1 MYINLVTL
9 LISISVI
16 FCAQQNNAR
25 YTSNYNDSEK
35 LINVSS
41 NIIHTGLSEKLNQ
54 QYTITPDFLI
64 ENGIAPFTTYYMI
77 QESKEYSANIEILES
92 YIIENINIEL
102 DDELLNSNILS
113 NTLNMRGVN
122 LLEINVYPILYNQD
136 EQTLTMIKTFD
147 VIIDEFDVLDDYG
160 QSYNPPISLEFE
172 KLLSNMV
179 INLDLSDRLI
189 ETQPSI
195 LYICGGSSI
204 SNSYLQDLIQWRK
217 EQGYKVYSVSTSDIG
232 SSFNAISDYI
242 SDAYFNWEFP
252 PEYVILVG
260 DTSGSYQVPYSSASG
275 GSSDYPYSLI
285 QGGDLLPE
293 VIIGR
298 ISASSSSE
306 LSNIINKTIAY
317 EKATY
322 IDFTGTDWYESS
334 ALVGDPSSTGNSA
347 IITNEYIENILN
359 VYNFED
365 VGTCYSCGSY
375 SSWMQNR
382 LQEGILYFNYRGYIG
397 TSGFGSNNINNANNG
412 YMTPFATFIT
422 CATGDFN
429 GTSIAESFIKAG
441 SLANPKGAVAAVGTA
456 TSSTHTVPNNIV
468 DMGIYDGIFAKGVS
482 TAGGALVSG
491 KMALHSTYPQDPYS
505 MTYKF
510 THWNNLMGDPTLNLW
525 TDTPSTFNVDY
536 NNSISMGSDLLEF
549 YVIDD
554 QGNDVHDARI
564 VLYVDD
570 DNVYETFSNES
581 GYANIQ
587 INELTISD
595 VKVTILK
602 KNFIPHSGNISIINE
617 DIHLEY
623 KSELLVI
630 NDDLGINDSN
640 PNGLANSGETV
651 QLYMYLENLSD
662 SNFSSSSFIETSSDK
677 IEIISDGLTA
687 NNLVSSETSLV
698 GPFELY
704 LNQDIISTDDTDLI
718 LRVINNENE
727 SEEWT
732 FNVPFNVLSPNVI
745 INSINYSSDFNPGD
759 AIEMFI
765 EFENIGTEAIE
776 NANATISINN
786 SLVEIYDSVVN
797 IGSISPAQTSLNTEP
812 FYISFSD
819 DIIDGSLL
827 SFNLN
832 IANEYG
838 YSQNIVLENISVGV
852 ASQND
857 PLGPDSY
864 GYYIYDWTDVGYSL
878 TPFYDWIELDPS
890 QGGDGVDLG
899 ISHSGN
905 GNGSVAN
912 STKYVDLP
920 FTFTFYGEDYDQISV
935 SANGWISFG
944 YSNMESFRNYQ
955 LPGAGGPSP
964 MVAAFWDDL
973 KTTGASKVLKYISD
987 EYVIIEW
994 LNMETYQYGDNQT
1007 FQVILYNSI
1016 TPSGDDEI
1024 KIQYKEFN
1032 NTTNGDYS
1040 QYTPYH
1046 GCYST
1051 IGIENHMSTDG
1062 IEYTFNNNYPT
1073 AAAPLQNQS
1082 AIFITTRN
1090 TTVLNAGDVNQDDE
1104 VNILDIVMVINHIL
1118 MIESLDSVG
1127 QFVSD
1132 MDENQSINIL
1142 DVILMINLI
1151 FES

>member
-1 MYINLVTL
+1 
-9 LISISVI
+9 
-16 FCAQQNNAR
+16 
-25 YTSNYNDSEK
+25 
-35 LINVSS
+35 
-41 NIIHTGLSEKLNQ
+41 
-54 QYTITPDFLI
+54 
-64 ENGIAPFTTYYMI
+64 MI
-77 QESKEYSANIEILES
+77 
-92 YIIENINIEL
+92 
-102 DDELLNSNILS
+102 
-113 NTLNMRGVN
+113 
-122 LLEINVYPILYNQD
+122 
-136 EQTLTMIKTFD
+136 
-147 VIIDEFDVLDDYG
+147 
-160 QSYNPPISLEFE
+160 
-172 KLLSNMV
+172 
-179 INLDLSDRLI
+179 
-189 ETQPSI
+189 
-195 LYICGGSSI
+195 
-204 SNSYLQDLIQWRK
+204 
-217 EQGYKVYSVSTSDIG
+217 
-232 SSFNAISDYI
+232 
-242 SDAYFNWEFP
+242 
-252 PEYVILVG
+252 
-260 DTSGSYQVPYSSASG
+260 
-275 GSSDYPYSLI
+275 
-285 QGGDLLPE
+285 
-293 VIIGR
+293 
-298 ISASSSSE
+298 
-306 LSNIINKTIAY
+306 
-317 EKATY
+317 
-322 IDFTGTDWYESS
+322 
-334 ALVGDPSSTGNSA
+334 
-347 IITNEYIENILN
+347 
-359 VYNFED
+359 
-365 VGTCYSCGSY
+365 
-375 SSWMQNR
+375 
-382 LQEGILYFNYRGYIG
+382 
-397 TSGFGSNNINNANNG
+397 
-412 YMTPFATFIT
+412 
-422 CATGDFN
+422 
-429 GTSIAESFIKAG
+429 
-441 SLANPKGAVAAVGTA
+441 
-456 TSSTHTVPNNIV
+456 
-468 DMGIYDGIFAKGVS
+468 
-482 TAGGALVSG
+482 
-491 KMALHSTYPQDPYS
+491 
-505 MTYKF
+505 
-510 THWNNLMGDPTLNLW
+510 
-525 TDTPSTFNVDY
+525 
-536 NNSISMGSDLLEF
+536 
-549 YVIDD
+549 
-554 QGNDVHDARI
+554 
-564 VLYVDD
+564 
-570 DNVYETFSNES
+570 
-581 GYANIQ
+581 
-587 INELTISD
+587 
-595 VKVTILK
+595 
-602 KNFIPHSGNISIINE
+602 
-617 DIHLEY
+617 
-623 KSELLVI
+623 
-630 NDDLGINDSN
+630 
-640 PNGLANSGETV
+640 
-651 QLYMYLENLSD
+651 
-662 SNFSSSSFIETSSDK
+662 
-677 IEIISDGLTA
+677 A

-704 LNQDIISTDDTDLI
+704 LNEDLISTDDTDLI
-718 LRVINNENE
+718 LKVINNDNENE
-727 SEEWT
+727 EWI
-732 FNVPFNVLSPNVI
+732 FNVPFNVLSPNLM

-776 NANATISINN
+776 NGNATISINN

-797 IGSISPAQTSLNTEP
+797 IGSILPGQTSVNTES
-812 FYISFSD
+812 FSLSFSD
-819 DIIDGSLL
+819 DMIDGSLL
-827 SFNLN
+827 SFNVN

-838 YSQNIVLENISVGV
+838 YSQNIVLDNISVGV
-852 ASQND
+852 VSQND

-1007 FQVILYNSI
+1007 FQLILYNSI

-1062 IEYTFNNNYPT
+1062 VEYTFNNNYPT
-1073 AAAPLQNQS
+1073 AAAPLQDQS

>member
-41 NIIHTGLSEKLNQ
+41 NIVHTGLSEKLNQ
-54 QYTITPDFLI
+54 QYMITPDFLI
-64 ENGIAPFTTYYMI
+64 ENGIAPYTTYYMI
-77 QESKEYSANIEILES
+77 QEGREYSANIEIIES
-92 YIIENINIEL
+92 YVIENINIEL

-113 NTLNMRGVN
+113 NTLNMRGVD
-122 LLEINVYPILYNQD
+122 LLEINVYPFFYSQE
-136 EQTLTMIKTFD
+136 EQTLTMIKAFD
-147 VIIDEFDVLDDYG
+147 IIIDEFDSLNDYN
-160 QSYNPPISLEFE
+160 QNYTVPLSLEFE
-172 KLLSNMV
+172 KLLSSMV

-195 LYICGGSSI
+195 LYICGGASI

-217 EQGYKVYSVSTSDIG
+217 EQGYKVYSVSTSEIG
-232 SSFNAISDYI
+232 TSFNAISDYI
-242 SDAYFNWEFP
+242 SDAYFNWDFP
-252 PEYVILVG
+252 PEYVVLVG

-587 INELTISD
+587 FNELTISNA
-595 VKVTILK
+595 KVTILK
-602 KNFIPHSGNISIINE
+602 KNFIPHSGNITIINE
-617 DIHLEY
+617 DSHLEY

-662 SNFSSSSFIETSSDK
+662 SNFSSSSFIETSLDK
-677 IEIISDGLTA
+677 IEIISDGLIA
-687 NNLVSSETSLV
+687 NQLVASEASLV

>member
-1 MYINLVTL
+1 MYINLIPL
-9 LISISVI
+9 LISMSII

-25 YTSNYNDSEK
+25 YTTNYNDSEN
-35 LINVSS
+35 LINVSTDVDYS
-41 NIIHTGLSEKLNQ
+41 GLPEKFNQ
-54 QYTITPDFLI
+54 QYFISPSFLI
-64 ENGIAPFTTYYMI
+64 ENGIVPFTTYYMA
-77 QESKEYSANIEILES
+77 QDGKGYSANIEILES
-92 YIIENINIEL
+92 YVIENINIEL
-102 DDELLNSNILS
+102 DDELSNSNILS
-113 NTLNMRGVN
+113 NTLNMRGVE
-122 LLEINVYPILYNQD
+122 LLEVNVYPIIYSQE
-136 EQTLTMIKTFD
+136 EQTLTVIKAFD
-147 VIIDEFDVLDDYG
+147 ILIDEFDALDDYN
-160 QSYNPPISLEFE
+160 QNYTVPLSLEFE
-172 KLLSNMV
+172 KLLSSMV
-179 INLDLSDRLI
+179 INLDLSNRLL

-217 EQGYKVYSVSTSDIG
+217 EQGYKVYSVSTSEIG
-232 SSFNAISDYI
+232 TSFNAISDYI
-242 SDAYFNWEFP
+242 SDAYYNWEFP

-306 LSNIINKTIAY
+306 LNNIINKTIAY

-359 VYNFED
+359 VYDFED

-397 TSGFGSNNINNANNG
+397 TSGFGSTNINNANNG

-468 DMGIYDGIFAKGVS
+468 DMGIYDGIFAKGIS

-510 THWNNLMGDPTLNLW
+510 THWNNLMGDPTLSLW
-525 TDTPSTFNVDY
+525 TDTPSTFNVGY
-536 NNSISMGSDLLEF
+536 SNSVNMGTDLLEF
-549 YVIDD
+549 YVTDD
-554 QGNDVHDARI
+554 QGNIVNDARI
-564 VLYVDD
+564 VLYFDD
-570 DNVYETFSNES
+570 DNVYETFSDES
-581 GYANIQ
+581 GYASIQ
-587 INELTISD
+587 LDEFVLSSA
-595 VKVTILK
+595 KVTILK
-602 KNFIPHSGNISIINE
+602 KNFIPHSGNIAIINE
-617 DIHLEY
+617 NRHVEY
-623 KSELLVI
+623 NSELLVI
-630 NDDLGINDSN
+630 DDDLEINNSN
-640 PNGLANSGETV
+640 PNGLANSGEAI
-651 QLYMYLENLSD
+651 QLYMYVDNLSD
-662 SNFSSSSFIETSSDK
+662 SNVSSLSNIQTRSDK
-677 IEIISDGLTA
+677 IEIISDGLIA
-687 NNLVSSETSLV
+687 NNLVASESSLV
-698 GPFELY
+698 GPFELH
-704 LNQDIISTDDTDLI
+704 LNEDLISTDDTDLI
-718 LRVINNENE
+718 LKVINNDNENE
-727 SEEWT
+727 EWI
-732 FNVPFNVLSPNVI
+732 FNVPFNVLSPNLV
-745 INSINYSSDFNPGD
+745 INSINYSSEPNPGD
-759 AIEMFI
+759 AIEIFV

-776 NANATISINN
+776 NGNATISINN

-797 IGSISPAQTSLNTEP
+797 IGSILPGQTSVNTES
-812 FYISFSD
+812 FSLSFSD
-819 DIIDGSLL
+819 DMIDGSLL
-827 SFNLN
+827 SFNVN

-838 YSQNIVLENISVGV
+838 YSQNIVLDNISVGV
-852 ASQND
+852 VSQND

-899 ISHSGN
+899 VSHSGN

-1007 FQVILYNSI
+1007 FQLILYDSI

-1073 AAAPLQNQS
+1073 AAAPLQDQS
-1082 AIFITTRN
+1082 TIFITTRN

>member
-1 MYINLVTL
+1 MYFNLVTL
-9 LISISVI
+9 LISITVI
-16 FCAQQNNAR
+16 FCAQQNDAR

-92 YIIENINIEL
+92 YIVENINIEL

-122 LLEINVYPILYNQD
+122 LLEINVYPILYNQE
-136 EQTLTMIKTFD
+136 EQTLTMIKAFD
-147 VIIDEFDVLDDYG
+147 IIINEFDALNDYN
-160 QSYNPPISLEFE
+160 QNYTVPLSLEFE
-172 KLLSNMV
+172 KLLSSMV

-217 EQGYKVYSVSTSDIG
+217 EQGYKVHSVSTSEIG

-242 SDAYFNWEFP
+242 SDAYFNWDFP

-322 IDFTGTDWYESS
+322 IDFTGTDWYETS

-359 VYNFED
+359 VYDFED

-510 THWNNLMGDPTLNLW
+510 THWNNLMGDPTLSLW
-525 TDTPSTFNVDY
+525 TDTPSTLNVDY
-536 NNSISMGSDLLEF
+536 NNSIIMGSDLLEF
-549 YVIDD
+549 YVTDD
-554 QGNDVHDARI
+554 QGNDVDDARI

-570 DNVYETFSNES
+570 DNVYETSSNES
-581 GYANIQ
+581 GYAKIQ
-587 INELTISD
+587 LNELTISNA
-595 VKVTILK
+595 KVTILK
-602 KNFIPHSGNISIINE
+602 KNFIPHSGNITIINE
-617 DIHLEY
+617 DSHLEY

-662 SNFSSSSFIETSSDK
+662 SNFLSSSFIETSSDK
-677 IEIISDGLTA
+677 IEIISDGLIV
-687 NNLVSSETSLV
+687 NQLVASEASLV

-704 LNQDIISTDDTDLI
+704 LNQNIISTDDTDLI
-718 LRVINNENE
+718 LRVINNDNEN
-727 SEEWT
+727 EEWT

-745 INSINYSSDFNPGD
+745 INSINFSSDLNPGD

-797 IGSISPAQTSLNTEP
+797 IGSILPSQTILNTEP

-838 YSQNIVLENISVGV
+838 YSQNIILENVAVGV

-890 QGGDGVDLG
+890 QGGDGVDLV

-920 FTFTFYGEDYDQISV
+920 FTFTFYGQDYNQISV

-973 KTTGASKVLKYISD
+973 KTTGSSKVLKYISD

-1090 TTVLNAGDVNQDDE
+1090 TTVLNAGDVNLDDE

-1132 MDENQSINIL
+1132 IDENQSINIL